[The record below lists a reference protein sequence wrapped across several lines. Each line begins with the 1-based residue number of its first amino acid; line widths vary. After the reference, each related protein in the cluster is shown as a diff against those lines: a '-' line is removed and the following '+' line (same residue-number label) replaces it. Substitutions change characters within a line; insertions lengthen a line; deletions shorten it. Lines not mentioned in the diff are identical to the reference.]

1 MFLPSLTSPPKAET
15 IGAMG
20 IEFASTE
27 PLNPLFLRTLD
38 QSCVDIRTPSYRT
51 YRAYVR
57 HASGDLMYSPHRLG
71 YSVGISRVIPIV
83 ILNLKGKRCV
93 GNTPDN

>member
-15 IGAMG
+15 IGAIGMSL
-20 IEFASTE
+20 ASTD

-38 QSCVDIRTPSYRT
+38 QSCVDTRNPRTS
-51 YRAYVR
+51 RAYEQHVLD
-57 HASGDLMYSPHRLG
+57 DLVYFPHQLEYSDRKSRL
-71 YSVGISRVIPIV
+71 IPINV
-83 ILNLKGKRCV
+83 IIFHSKRCM